1 MGIVECDVLLKGRRC
16 WGAATSDEPVQRKQS
31 SPLTVKELERLHHGL
46 EHDTDIWNRMFCGT
60 VLFMVYARSR
70 WSDGQHA
77 VKVFFDKFGGKS
89 HFVEVLT
96 GHHKT
101 MRALQHRHQ
110 FLPLIA
116 PAVGVTSQNWA
127 DL

>member
-60 VLFMVYARSR
+60 VLFHGICKIQMER
-70 WSDGQHA
+70 WSTCSEGFLRQVLEA
-77 VKVFFDKFGGKS
+77 NLILWKF
-89 HFVEVLT
+89 
-96 GHHKT
+96 
-101 MRALQHRHQ
+101 
-110 FLPLIA
+110 
-116 PAVGVTSQNWA
+116 
-127 DL
+127 